1 MPYSLLV
8 QILFHP
14 SLRLGSHSFI
24 MPYPILVIALV
35 VDNLQVPSL
44 KPRAFGC
51 EDSRPSTMRVGSYSL
66 CHILYCYR
74 FSLTHQSLRL
84 GSHSFIMP
92 DSILLA
98 IALVVDNLLVSTHK
112 TSRAFGGEDSLSP
125 IINARGVSLL
135 NCAIFYTRQSES
147 NLRSSV
153 NTRGTNK
160 IVQLLFHLRYHTAVT
175 FSRPVARCAR
185 IFSSMSTS
193 HIVLL

>member
-44 KPRAFGC
+44 KP
-51 EDSRPSTMRVGSYSL
+51 
-66 CHILYCYR
+66 
-74 FSLTHQSLRL
+74 
-84 GSHSFIMP
+84 
-92 DSILLA
+92 
-98 IALVVDNLLVSTHK
+98 
-112 TSRAFGGEDSLSP
+112 RAFGGEDSLSP